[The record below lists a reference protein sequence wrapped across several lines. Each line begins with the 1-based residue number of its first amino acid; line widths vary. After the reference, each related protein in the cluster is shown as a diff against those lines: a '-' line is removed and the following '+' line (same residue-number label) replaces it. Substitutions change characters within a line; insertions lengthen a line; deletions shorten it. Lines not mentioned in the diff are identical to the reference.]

1 MKHLI
6 LTTLLLITVL
16 SSSLNAQQI
25 SSANYNKEFIHED
38 FNQEGEHFKI
48 VTTTDN
54 YFILDKG
61 DYLLSRNN
69 NESEYAIIANN
80 SSVSNFI
87 LKTAVRLG
95 PSNNKKASIGIVL
108 KAQQDGKGAIIF
120 EINKKGEYRI
130 KQLLG
135 SNYKTLSGSSKHK
148 GWVKNKT
155 INGVDEHNFIEIRT
169 ENNIYDVYINSDYL
183 TTFFIPDYT
192 NGSCGLIISPETKAR
207 VAYYHINIK
216 GESTI
221 PTTSYADENTNN
233 TNTTIEELNRKITTL
248 EANNAKLN
256 SLNTEARENQ
266 EGELKSLRE
275 KDTDQAALTIEQEKE
290 IASLNRSITDLK
302 NSNLKVEGLEKTITE
317 NTTLINNLTS
327 EKSALS
333 TEVTKLTETTT
344 SLNAKNADLAAVTI
358 EQEKEINTLRNST
371 ENLDITITKLNT
383 ENKEYLSKINSLNT
397 KNADL
402 AAVTIEQE
410 KEINTLRNS
419 TENSDITITKL
430 NTENKEYL
438 SKINSLNTKNAD
450 LAAVTIE
457 QEKEINTLR
466 NSTENSDI
474 TITKLNTE
482 NKEYLSKINSLNT
495 KNADL
500 AAVTIEQEK
509 EIISLKSS
517 ITDLKSKNT
526 SASSTNK
533 QQTKNIDALKQQVTL
548 EKSVSTSLTNDLKK
562 VNKSSNS
569 KIKKLTTEVNT
580 LKNQLNTTTN
590 INASLTSDLS
600 AEKIAHS
607 KTKNGLSKSV
617 TKKITETKALEAQLN
632 TISQQLQLANKKGV
646 LAKECAKNAATLN
659 AELKNAKQ
667 ETSTLQNIKNKQDD
681 IVNNLNSQLSLLK
694 AKQLE
699 LNTEVQALSK
709 KKSKLE
715 TTNIELKELFILKDF
730 EVNGVKPSE
739 LTKQTNTYPTPKE
752 LEGNS
757 TIYAVQFGVFMQV
770 QAYSTLKVLDEVWYE
785 TTEHDTYVYLSGK
798 FKNPQE
804 ATAHKNKVAALG
816 YPNAFVVTLR
826 K

>member
-290 IASLNRSITDLK
+290 IASLNRIITDLK

-317 NTTLINNLTS
+317 NTTLINNLTI

-333 TEVTKLTETTT
+333 TKVTKLTETTT
-344 SLNAKNADLAAVTI
+344 SLNA
-358 EQEKEINTLRNST
+358 
-371 ENLDITITKLNT
+371 
-383 ENKEYLSKINSLNT
+383 

-495 KNADL
+495 KTADL
-500 AAVTIEQEK
+500 AAAANEQEK

-632 TISQQLQLANKKGV
+632 TTSQQLQLANKKGV
-646 LAKECAKNAATLN
+646 LAKECAKNSATLN

>member
-61 DYLLSRNN
+61 DYLLSRNS

-344 SLNAKNADLAAVTI
+344 SLNA
-358 EQEKEINTLRNST
+358 
-371 ENLDITITKLNT
+371 
-383 ENKEYLSKINSLNT
+383 
-397 KNADL
+397 
-402 AAVTIEQE
+402 
-410 KEINTLRNS
+410 
-419 TENSDITITKL
+419 
-430 NTENKEYL
+430 
-438 SKINSLNTKNAD
+438 KNAD

>member
-344 SLNAKNADLAAVTI
+344 
-358 EQEKEINTLRNST
+358 
-371 ENLDITITKLNT
+371 
-383 ENKEYLSKINSLNT
+383 
-397 KNADL
+397 
-402 AAVTIEQE
+402 
-410 KEINTLRNS
+410 
-419 TENSDITITKL
+419 
-430 NTENKEYL
+430 
-438 SKINSLNTKNAD
+438 SLNTKNAD

>member
-6 LTTLLLITVL
+6 STTLLLITLL
-16 SSSLNAQQI
+16 SSNLNAQQI
-25 SSANYNKEFIHED
+25 STANYNKEFIHAD

-61 DYLLSRNN
+61 DYLLSRNS

-317 NTTLINNLTS
+317 NTTLINNLTI

-333 TEVTKLTETTT
+333 TKVTKLTETTT
-344 SLNAKNADLAAVTI
+344 SLNA
-358 EQEKEINTLRNST
+358 
-371 ENLDITITKLNT
+371 
-383 ENKEYLSKINSLNT
+383 

-438 SKINSLNTKNAD
+438 SKINSLNTKTAD
-450 LAAVTIE
+450 LAA
-457 QEKEINTLR
+457 
-466 NSTENSDI
+466 
-474 TITKLNTE
+474 
-482 NKEYLSKINSLNT
+482 
-495 KNADL
+495 
-500 AAVTIEQEK
+500 AANEQEK

-632 TISQQLQLANKKGV
+632 TTSQQLQLANKKGV
-646 LAKECAKNAATLN
+646 LAKECAKNSATLN

>member
-1 MKHLI
+1 MKNI
-6 LTTLLLITVL
+6 TSTTILLITFI

-25 SSANYNKEFIHED
+25 SSANYNQEFIHED
-38 FNQEGEHFKI
+38 FNQEGEHFEI
-48 VTTTDN
+48 VTTSDN

-69 NESEYAIIANN
+69 NKSEYAIIANN

-87 LKTAVRLG
+87 LKTSVRLG
-95 PSNNKKASIGIVL
+95 PSKNKNASVGIVL
-108 KAQQDGKGAIIF
+108 KAQQDGNGAIIF

-130 KQLLG
+130 KQLID
-135 SNYKTLSGSSKHK
+135 NTYKTLSGSSKHE
-148 GWVKNKT
+148 GWVKSKI
-155 INGVDEHNFIEIRT
+155 INRVDEHNYIEIRS
-169 ENNIYDVYINSDYL
+169 ENNIYDIYVNSDHL

-290 IASLNRSITDLK
+290 IASLNRIITDLK

-317 NTTLINNLTS
+317 NTTLINNLTI

-333 TEVTKLTETTT
+333 TKVTKLTETTT
-344 SLNAKNADLAAVTI
+344 SLNA
-358 EQEKEINTLRNST
+358 
-371 ENLDITITKLNT
+371 
-383 ENKEYLSKINSLNT
+383 

-632 TISQQLQLANKKGV
+632 TTSQQLQLANKKGV
-646 LAKECAKNAATLN
+646 LAKECAKNSATLN